1 MCDWEEQK
9 RLVTIDL
16 WVDFRLLQSVNK
28 RECLLKTVTN
38 ANLVKDSITE
48 HYAWLRSLTADCTL
62 DIADSFSHAL
72 QSDAAQLSPNVPKYI
87 SILSLTEVLCGKI
100 LKRWS
105 HWRPVRNLHNFL
117 RLSIL
122 SLVTP
127 TGHAKV
133 FPVHCRS
140 RPGPP
145 SLYCIKVP
153 NVANNDAEG
162 VNAKH
167 SNFDTISQ

>member
-16 WVDFRLLQSVNK
+16 WVDFRLLQFVNK
-28 RECLLKTVTN
+28 RECLLKTLTN
-38 ANLVKDSITE
+38 ANLLKDGVTE
-48 HYAWLRSLTADCTL
+48 QYAWLRSLTADCTL
-62 DIADSFSHAL
+62 DIADSFSRAL

-87 SILSLTEVLCGKI
+87 SLTEVLCGKI

-105 HWRPVRNLHNFL
+105 HWRPIRNLHNFL

-133 FPVHCRS
+133 SPVHCRS
-140 RPGPP
+140 RLGPP
-145 SLYCIKVP
+145 VVVSYKGPKCC
-153 NVANNDAEG
+153 
-162 VNAKH
+162 
-167 SNFDTISQ
+167 